1 MLKLNRHFENRVSNR
16 LALVGALMLTI
27 SLLIGF
33 GDRMDSGLNL
43 APATTAQASTASVA
57 DQPVNTSKVK
67 KNRKF
72 KASLFL
78 LRLK

>member
-1 MLKLNRHFENRVSNR
+1 MLRLNRHFKARVSNR

-33 GDRMDSGLNL
+33 GDRMDSGMNL
-43 APATTAQASTASVA
+43 GPAATAQASTASAA
-57 DQPVNTSKVK
+57 DQPVSTPQVK

>member
-1 MLKLNRHFENRVSNR
+1 MLRLNRQFKTRVSNR
-16 LALVGALMLTI
+16 LALMAAVMLTI

-33 GDRMDSGLNL
+33 GDRMESRLNL
-43 APATTAQASTASVA
+43 SPAATAQAA
-57 DQPVNTSKVK
+57 DQPVTTPQVK